1 MRSDVEELLSG
12 FENRMRFISIVK
24 AILNNDNVV
33 RNQEIREILPDK
45 DMMDNLVVMVLLFIK
60 ERTLYDDKI
69 CTLRDIAGFIDDGYG
84 STVVVPEDWVRQTGS
99 DMDFDSIYSMV
110 WETSIDKD
118 GHYDWRG
125 NKCYKAALTNYLLR
139 K

>member
-33 RNQEIREILPDK
+33 RNQEIRDILPDK

-69 CTLRDIAGFIDDGYG
+69 CTLRDI
-84 STVVVPEDWVRQTGS
+84 E
-99 DMDFDSIYSMV
+99 
-110 WETSIDKD
+110 
-118 GHYDWRG
+118 
-125 NKCYKAALTNYLLR
+125 
-139 K
+139 